1 MTLSDEAI
9 QYGRDVVRKL
19 VEEQCRIPVR
29 PTTSIGL
36 YYRQAK
42 PLIDEA
48 DFYYTTQQ
56 FEQSFI
62 LYSRYI
68 TYVESLR

>member
-9 QYGRDVVRKL
+9 QYGRDVVKKI
-19 VEEQCRIPVR
+19 VEEQCRVPVR
-29 PTTSIGL
+29 ATTSIGM

-68 TYVESLR
+68 T